1 MNVKLGLRGN
11 SDAVSAIIIKL
22 DGLTLVTADNL
33 FLIGLENRKKMGA
46 NLVSLLESLSSVDN
60 QIEIGD
66 KIIPMIESELDIEE
80 GTLNKFINEQNNAS
94 RNTRKL

>member
-11 SDAVSAIIIKL
+11 SDQVSAIIIKL
-22 DGLTLVTADNL
+22 DDLTLVTADNL

-80 GTLNKFINEQNNAS
+80 GTLNKFINE
-94 RNTRKL
+94 